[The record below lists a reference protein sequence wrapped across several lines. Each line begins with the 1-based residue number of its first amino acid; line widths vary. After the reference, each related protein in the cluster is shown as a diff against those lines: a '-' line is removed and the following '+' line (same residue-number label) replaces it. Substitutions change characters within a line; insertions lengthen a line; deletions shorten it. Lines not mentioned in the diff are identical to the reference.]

1 MIGAGPGRGR
11 RVGAVVGAVGLAMV
25 LAACSGSGSKSAA
38 GGGGA
43 AGQGG
48 AGADVKA
55 ASVAIVPAANAKVA
69 PSEPVVVTAKDG
81 TLTTVTVTGAAGKA
95 IAGSLDGAK
104 TTWTSKDKLAFGT
117 TYKVTAKATNSA
129 GKATDATSSFST
141 AAARRTAFPAV
152 SPLRGTKVGVGMPI
166 RVYFDAPVADHK
178 SAEEHM
184 TVTSSKAAPG
194 GWHWFSD
201 TEVHYRPQKYWPA
214 NTTVALDTTLFG
226 VALGGGVYGSPNADR
241 HIQFTIGD
249 SHVTLADTKTH
260 VAHVFTN
267 GKLVKS
273 IPISAGKEV
282 PGRYTHS
289 GPHVVIEKNR
299 VKTMDSRTFG
309 LALDAGGYTAK
320 VEWATRIS
328 NNGEFLHSA
337 PWSVAQQGHTNVS
350 HGCLNASP
358 QNAQWFFNYS
368 TVGDVVDVSGTPV
381 KLGSKDGDIFDWT
394 VPWSQWAN

>member
-1 MIGAGPGRGR
+1 MVGAGR
-11 RVGAVVGAVGLAMV
+11 RVGAVVGGVALALV
-25 LAACSGSGSKSAA
+25 LAACSGSGSKPAGA
-38 GGGGA
+38 GGGS

-48 AGADVKA
+48 NGAAKSDVKT
-55 ASVAIVPAANAKVA
+55 ASVAIVPAANAAKVA
-69 PSEPVVVTAKDG
+69 PSEPVVVTATDG

-95 IAGSLDGAK
+95 VSGSLDGAK

-117 TYKVTAKATNSA
+117 TYKVTATATNSA
-129 GKATDATSSFST
+129 GKTTDASSTFT
-141 AAARRTAFPAV
+141 TVKVRKTAFPAV
-152 SPLRGTKVGVGMPI
+152 SPLRGSKVGVGMPI
-166 RVYFDAPVADHK
+166 RVYFDAPVTDHK
-178 SAEEHM
+178 AAEEHM
-184 TVTSSKAAPG
+184 KVTSSKAAPG
-194 GWHWFSD
+194 AWHWFSD

-214 NTTVALDTTLFG
+214 DTTVALDTTLFG
-226 VALGGGVYGSPNADR
+226 VKLGDDVYGSPNADR
-241 HIQFTIGD
+241 HIQFSIGD

-260 VAHVFTN
+260 MARVFTN
-267 GKLVKS
+267 GRLVKT

-289 GPHVVIEKNR
+289 GAHVVIDKNR

-320 VEWATRIS
+320 VQWATRIS

-337 PWSVAQQGHTNVS
+337 PWSVAQQGHSNVS

-358 QNAQWFFNYS
+358 QNAEWFFNYS
-368 TVGDVVDVSGTPV
+368 VVGDVVDVTGTPV

>member
-1 MIGAGPGRGR
+1 
-11 RVGAVVGAVGLAMV
+11 
-25 LAACSGSGSKSAA
+25 
-38 GGGGA
+38 
-43 AGQGG
+43 
-48 AGADVKA
+48 
-55 ASVAIVPAANAKVA
+55 VAIVPAANAAKVA
-69 PSEPVVVTAKDG
+69 PSEPVVVTATDG
-81 TLTTVTVTGAAGKA
+81 TLSTVTVTGAAGKA
-95 IAGSLDGAK
+95 VSGSLDGAK

-117 TYKVTAKATNSA
+117 TYKVKATATNSA
-129 GKATDATSSFST
+129 GKATDATSSFT
-141 AAARRTAFPAV
+141 TVKATKTAFPAV
-152 SPLRGTKVGVGMPI
+152 SPLRGSKVGVGMPI
-166 RVYFDAPVADHK
+166 RVYFDAPVSDHK
-178 SAEEHM
+178 TAEEHM
-184 TVTSSKAAPG
+184 KVTVSKAAPG
-194 GWHWFSD
+194 AWHWFSD

-226 VALGGGVYGSPNADR
+226 VKLGTGVYGSPNADR

-260 VAHVFTN
+260 VANVFTN

-289 GPHVVIEKNR
+289 GAHVVIDKNR

-320 VEWATRIS
+320 VQWATRIS

-337 PWSVAQQGHTNVS
+337 PWSVAQQGHSNVS

-358 QNAQWFFNYS
+358 QNAEWFFNYS
-368 TVGDVVDVSGTPV
+368 VIGDVVDVTGTPV